1 MENFMLAINGLRS
14 NKMRA
19 LLTMLGIIIGI
30 ASVIGIMTI
39 GQAMTNSV
47 NSSLSSMGTNNIY
60 LMLEAREQSDNIND
74 MATKQPAKE
83 DYITGDMMDRLR
95 DRFKDDITGISA
107 TASGG
112 SDKIED
118 SYRYAKVSYSGVTA
132 DEKDIS
138 NIKMISGRFLSERDV
153 KGARNVA
160 VVSDRFV
167 KNMYR
172 GDYKAA
178 LGKEFTAHMTNGGL
192 TTLTIIGVYEY
203 QPNAMMAMSPM
214 LSAQADDKDATTMVY
229 APISTVQNLTGNDD
243 GYQYIIVTAKSSDTA
258 DALGDKIADW
268 MTNTYY
274 DKNNDF
280 KISSM
285 SMKASLDTVNSLLS
299 TLSLAIAII
308 GGISL
313 LVGGIGVMN
322 IMLVSVTERTRE
334 IGTRKALGAPN
345 SAIRSQF
352 IIESVVIC
360 LIGGI
365 IGIIVGAAGGIAGSN
380 LMGYPA
386 YPPISSIVVAFTFS
400 MAIGIFF
407 GYYPANKAAKLDPIE
422 ALRYE

>member
-1 MENFMLAINGLRS
+1 MENFMLAINGLKS

-172 GDYKAA
+172 GDTKAA

-258 DALGDKIADW
+258 DALGDEIADW
-268 MTNTYY
+268 MTKTYY

-280 KISSM
+280 KVSSM